1 MARTR
6 ALRRLHDTMV
16 LLQRLCSSP
25 VMMMMDEFHNG
36 ACATLK

>member
-25 VMMMMDEFHNG
+25 VMMMDEFHNG